1 MELVVGTT
9 GAASAA
15 GLLDAKVGTE
25 LVAGVGAGVLSTG
38 VGIDGIASLGVGT
51 TGAGAGGL
59 GIAGIPGLA
68 LVIGLLFESIIS
80 FSSFSTS
87 LY

>member
-1 MELVVGTT
+1 MVGTT
-9 GAASAA
+9 GAALAA
-15 GLLDAKVGTE
+15 GLLEAKVGTE
-25 LVAGVGAGVLSTG
+25 LVAGSGGTVLSTG
-38 VGIDGIASLGVGT
+38 IGIVGIASLGVGT
-51 TGAGAGGL
+51 TGAGAGDG

-80 FSSFSTS
+80 FSSLSTS